1 MGIWSR
7 LFGRQ
12 AEALPAPSVP
22 VPVEAAPA
30 APEPSPVPAQE
41 PVDLAQKW
49 ADELLAK
56 QDYRALA
63 AVNNSH
69 DYSPLRFRECD
80 IANRMLREA
89 GTGAVD
95 ALLEELGADDVG
107 KADLANVLVAI
118 GDPRAVPP
126 LKKFFDRGD
135 FKAYGLT
142 QSMVSEFVGAHPD
155 LAGETESVACALC
168 GAVRAVTETRYYLE
182 DGGRKYFCA
191 DTCWDRRGSV
201 LRSAGT
207 ATGCRFFSEGMCS
220 AGEGGNLCSF
230 NGDSFATGC
239 YVYGMFG

>member
-1 MGIWSR
+1 MGILSR

-12 AEALPAPSVP
+12 AETLPAPSVP

-30 APEPSPVPAQE
+30 APEPSPVPAPE

-56 QDYRALA
+56 QDYRVLA
-63 AVNNSH
+63 AINNSH
-69 DYSPLRFRECD
+69 DYSPLRFRERD

-89 GTGAVD
+89 GAGAVD
-95 ALLEELGADDVG
+95 ALLEELAADDVG
-107 KADLANVLVAI
+107 KADLANVLVEI
-118 GDPRAVPP
+118 GDPRAVPL

-155 LAGETESVACALC
+155 LAGETETVTCALC

>member
-1 MGIWSR
+1 MGILSR

-12 AEALPAPSVP
+12 AETLPAPSVP

-30 APEPSPVPAQE
+30 APELSPEPAPE
-41 PVDLAQKW
+41 PVDPAQKW

-69 DYSPLRFRECD
+69 DYSPLRFRERD

-89 GTGAVD
+89 GAGAVD

-107 KADLANVLVAI
+107 KDDLAKVLVEI
-118 GDPRAVPP
+118 GDPRAVPL

-142 QSMVSEFVGAHPD
+142 QSMVSEFLGAHPD
-155 LAGETESVACALC
+155 VAGETESVSCALC
-168 GAVRAVTETRYYLE
+168 GSVRAVTETRYYLE
-182 DGGRKYFCA
+182 DGGRTYFCA
-191 DTCWDRRGSV
+191 DTCWQRRGSV